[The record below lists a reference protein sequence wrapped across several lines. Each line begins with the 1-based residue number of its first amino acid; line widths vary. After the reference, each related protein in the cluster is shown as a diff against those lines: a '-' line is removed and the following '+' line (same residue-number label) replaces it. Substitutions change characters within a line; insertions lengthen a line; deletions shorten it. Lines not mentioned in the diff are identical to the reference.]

1 MYLNYDNIMFAIHT
15 FICIVTY
22 DILVGP
28 ETDHFAVPDVDF
40 VIKQVNPIIAHAYSH
55 YIISLYRVII

>member
-1 MYLNYDNIMFAIHT
+1 MFAIHT

-28 ETDHFAVPDVDF
+28 ETDHFAVLEVDY
-40 VIKQVNPIIAHAYSH
+40 VIKQVKTQFNQFIQLLRIFTLY
-55 YIISLYRVII
+55 YKLIQGVSLEP